1 MSPEPRFDDRV
12 AIVTGGASG
21 IGAATARGLAAR
33 GATVIVS
40 DLDEPGGRIVAEEV
54 GGDFIPCDVSDF
66 DANGRLI
73 DEAVARHGGVD
84 LVHLNAGV
92 STGCG
97 IGEDFDLALYRRAMG
112 ANLDGV
118 FFGLHH
124 AIPALKARGGG
135 AIVATA
141 SLAGLVGM
149 PFDSVYTANKHA
161 VVGLVRSAGPALVH
175 EGIRFNALCPGFA
188 ESAITAP
195 IADALAEQGF
205 PMMTAQQPADAAIQL
220 FAADVS
226 GECWFVQAGREP
238 AAFQFRNV
246 PGPRT
251 G

>member
-1 MSPEPRFDDRV
+1 MSTEFDGKV
-12 AIVTGGASG
+12 AIVTGGAGG

-33 GATVIVS
+33 GATVVVS
-40 DLDEPGGRIVAEEV
+40 DLDEPGGRLLADEI
-54 GGDFIPCDVSDF
+54 GGDFVPCDVSDF
-66 DANGRLI
+66 DANARLV
-73 DEAVARHGGVD
+73 EEVVQRHGGLD

-92 STGCG
+92 STGCS

-124 AIPALKARGGG
+124 ALPALKARGGG

-161 VVGLVRSAGPALVH
+161 VVGLVRSAGPALVAD
-175 EGIRFNALCPGFA
+175 GIRLNALCPGFA
-188 ESAITAP
+188 ESGITAP
-195 IADALAEQGF
+195 IADALAQQGF
-205 PMMTAQQPADAAIQL
+205 PMMTAEQPAEAAIRL
-220 FAADVS
+220 FSEDVS

-251 G
+251 D